1 MAGHGASGP
10 YGGRCREGGRLA
22 LSLSR
27 RPPTHAGRELW
38 HSDVANIGL
47 ASAVPTER
55 ATRMGRWRCTGKER
69 QGVWREDRAQGAGR
83 ATTGCGV
90 PRRARA
96 GPYLHQ
102 RKRIFAVSVVV
113 LGFGFDREQ
122 VIPVYIRQASSFLRS
137 SSRHLPA
144 RHLSGLLS
152 SCFRAAWIA
161 NPAVHNEICQ
171 AQAR

>member
-1 MAGHGASGP
+1 M
-10 YGGRCREGGRLA
+10 
-22 LSLSR
+22 
-27 RPPTHAGRELW
+27 
-38 HSDVANIGL
+38 ANIGL

-152 SCFRAAWIA
+152 SCIRAAWIA